1 MVASD
6 AHVLDKRDLQR
17 QMLRANAR
25 NIWKLNAQKTKF
37 TGEKPSM
44 FLYLGVS
51 MIALLK
57 DLLDLVGVGSLP
69 AIGTVRTAC
78 LTFLIW
84 ILLLVFDKSG
94 GGKKANRAI
103 VRGLIFIFV
112 GLVEGFIF
120 GLNLLPIE
128 TATIVVLYFMARRAY
143 KKAEKEH
150 KEEAEKESKKKSAND
165 SHAYA

>member
-17 QMLRANAR
+17 KMLRANVR
-25 NIWKLNAQKTKF
+25 NIGKLNAKKMKF

-44 FLYLGVS
+44 ILYLGIS
-51 MIALLK
+51 MIALFK
-57 DLLDLVGVGSLP
+57 DLLDLVGIGSLP
-69 AIGTVRTAC
+69 AIGTVITFC

-84 ILLLVFDKSG
+84 MLFLVFDKSG
-94 GGKKANRAI
+94 GGSKANRVI
-103 VRGLIFIFV
+103 VRGLILIFV
-112 GLVEGFIF
+112 GLVEGFFF

-128 TATIVVLYFMARRAY
+128 TATIVVLYFMARHAY
-143 KKAEKEH
+143 KKAKKEH
-150 KEEAEKESKKKSAND
+150 KEESEKESKKKSAHD

>member
-1 MVASD
+1 MVASNVAD
-6 AHVLDKRDLQR
+6 LTSENLSKRNAIRKAR
-17 QMLRANAR
+17 QA
-25 NIWKLNAQKTKF
+25 WKKSAQKTKF

-44 FLYLGVS
+44 ILYLGIS
-51 MIALLK
+51 MIALFK

-69 AIGTVRTAC
+69 AIGTIITAC

-84 ILLLVFDKSG
+84 ILFLIFDKSG